1 VSHGATPRE
10 IIDFFLDPRNYDH
23 EVDRVGHA
31 QTHVSH
37 LFFAGDYVYKVKKP
51 VNLGFLDFSTLDK
64 RRAAAIAELDLN
76 RRVAPAVYIDLAAV
90 HRDGDGRLSFSAP
103 AMVEEVAVVMKR
115 LPAEQ
120 RLSKLIEAGAATA
133 DMMRDLGRLVADF
146 HSRAATSPQ
155 IAEYGSLATIR
166 HNWDENFEQ
175 TRPYLGRTLTHGTW
189 QTCKDEI
196 ERFMRAYADLF
207 QQRVA
212 NGWIR
217 DCHGDLQ
224 TDDIFIDPATGSAQV
239 LDCIEFNDRFRYSD
253 TVADIAFLSMDL
265 RNRGR
270 DDLAEAF
277 LAAYDEASSDERS
290 LALLRFYES
299 YRAYVRGKVR
309 SFVLDQTGPSEE
321 EKTAATQEARRF
333 FEQSLDY
340 ARRLRPR
347 LILVCGLMGSGKT
360 RQALELARMSGTRV
374 VHSDVT
380 RKRLAGL
387 DPEEQQRVP
396 FGTGIYSADWSER
409 TYRTLVNEARS
420 ELARGNSIILD
431 ASWSNSTYRSLARD
445 AAAEREALFGILE
458 CTAPEPLLRSR
469 LSKPGRHITDGRIEL
484 LDDQRA
490 AYVAPSA
497 EEAELLVQIDTS
509 GDFERAATRAYETFF
524 AESAPGDPS

>member
-1 VSHGATPRE
+1 VSQGATPSD
-10 IIDFFLDPRNYDH
+10 IIDFFLDPRSYDH
-23 EVDRVGHA
+23 EVDRVEHS

-51 VNLGFLDFSTLDK
+51 VNMGFLDFSTLDK
-64 RRAAAIAELDLN
+64 RRAAAMAELELN
-76 RRVAPAVYIDLAAV
+76 RRVAPEVYIDLAAV

-103 AMVEEVAVVMKR
+103 AMVEEVAVVMRR

-120 RLSKLIEAGAATA
+120 RLSSLIDAGTATA
-133 DMMRDLGRLVADF
+133 EMMRDLGRLVADF

-155 IAEYGSLATIR
+155 IAQYGSLTTIR

-175 TRPYLGRTLTHGTW
+175 TVPYLGRTLTRATW
-189 QTCKDEI
+189 QTCKDAV
-196 ERFMRAYADLF
+196 ERFLRAYADLF

-212 NGWIR
+212 DGRIR

-270 DDLAEAF
+270 DDLAQAF
-277 LAAYDEASSDERS
+277 LAAYDEASNDEHS

-309 SFVLDQTGPSEE
+309 SFVIDQTGPGDSE
-321 EKTAATQEARRF
+321 KAAATREARDF
-333 FEQSLDY
+333 FRQSLDY
-340 ARRLRPR
+340 AQRLRPR

-374 VHSDVT
+374 VHSDVR
-380 RKRLAGL
+380 RKQLAGL
-387 DPEEQQRVP
+387 DPEEHHHVP
-396 FGTGIYSADWSER
+396 FGTGIYSPDWSER
-409 TYRTLVNEARS
+409 TYRQLVDEARS
-420 ELARGNSIILD
+420 ELTRGNSIILD
-431 ASWSNSTYRSLARD
+431 AS
-445 AAAEREALFGILE
+445 
-458 CTAPEPLLRSR
+458 
-469 LSKPGRHITDGRIEL
+469 
-484 LDDQRA
+484 
-490 AYVAPSA
+490 
-497 EEAELLVQIDTS
+497 
-509 GDFERAATRAYETFF
+509 
-524 AESAPGDPS
+524 